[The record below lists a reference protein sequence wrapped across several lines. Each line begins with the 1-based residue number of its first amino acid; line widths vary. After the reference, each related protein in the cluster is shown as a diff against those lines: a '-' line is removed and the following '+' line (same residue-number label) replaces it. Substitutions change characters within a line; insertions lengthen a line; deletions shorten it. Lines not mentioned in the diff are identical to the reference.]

1 MMHLLTECR
10 AVLLVV
16 PLMAGA
22 AGCAGSALPGHSP
35 QEDLGMGIVSGTLG
49 AQSRSAVSAGEQS
62 TASVVGQ
69 VQAVEGGAYLVR
81 DVRGQEHRIPHDE
94 NTRIDRPA
102 HVGDRI
108 QSWFDR
114 QGRAVLIRS
123 LDEDGR

>member
-1 MMHLLTECR
+1 MMRLLTGCR
-10 AVLLVV
+10 RLMLVLPLVIV
-16 PLMAGA
+16 AT
-22 AGCAGSALPGHSP
+22 GCAQPALQGSSS
-35 QEDLGMGIVSGTLG
+35 QENLGMGIVSGTLG
-49 AQSRSAVSAGEQS
+49 AQSRSALSESEQS
-62 TASVVGQ
+62 SASLVGQ

-81 DVRGQEHRIPHDE
+81 DIRGQEHRIPHDE

-114 QGRAVLIRS
+114 HGRALLIRS

>member
-1 MMHLLTECR
+1 MMPSLTVRPCLLF
-10 AVLLVV
+10 VV
-16 PLMAGA
+16 PLTLMTM
-22 AGCAGSALPGHSP
+22 GCMQPALQRPSP
-35 QEDLGMGIVSGTLG
+35 QEHLGMGIVTGTLG
-49 AQSRSAVSAGEQS
+49 AQSRAAATVGEQPAGS
-62 TASVVGQ
+62 LVGQ
-69 VQAVEGGAYLVR
+69 VQVVEGGAYLVR

-123 LDEDGR
+123 FEEESR

>member
-1 MMHLLTECR
+1 MMRLLANCR
-10 AVLLVV
+10 AVMLLL
-16 PLMAGA
+16 PLMAGV
-22 AGCAGSALPGHSP
+22 AGCAESALQGHSP

-49 AQSRSAVSAGEQS
+49 AQSRSAVAAGEQS

-81 DVRGQEHRIPHDE
+81 DVRGQEHRIPHDQ

-114 QGRAVLIRS
+114 HGRAVLIRS

>member
-1 MMHLLTECR
+1 MMPLLTMCR
-10 AVLLVV
+10 RLLLVLPMGIFV
-16 PLMAGA
+16 M
-22 AGCAGSALPGHSP
+22 GCTQSALQGPAP
-35 QEDLGMGIVSGTLG
+35 QENLGMGIVTGTLG
-49 AQSRSAVSAGEQS
+49 AQIPVAATAGDRPS
-62 TASVVGQ
+62 GSLVGQ

-81 DVRGQEHRIPHDE
+81 DVRGQEYRIPHDQ

-123 LDEDGR
+123 LDEEAR

>member
-1 MMHLLTECR
+1 MMRLLADCR
-10 AVLLVV
+10 RVLLIL
-16 PLMAGA
+16 PLVLGA
-22 AGCAGSALPGHSP
+22 TGCAQPALQGDSP
-35 QEDLGMGIVSGTLG
+35 QEHLGMGIVSGTLG
-49 AQSRSAVSAGEQS
+49 AQSRFAVSAHEPS
-62 TASVVGQ
+62 AVSVVGQ

-81 DVRGQEHRIPHDE
+81 DVRGQDHRIPHDE

-114 QGRAVLIRS
+114 HGRAVLIRS